1 MMDQDFWS
9 GVRGKATAMRTP
21 HSHTKVAVP
30 LGMGTIPGSWQDG
43 DVSPQGVWLPLGWRG
58 RTLLDGRT
66 REGI

>member
-1 MMDQDFWS
+1 M
-9 GVRGKATAMRTP
+9 AMRTP
-21 HSHTKVAVP
+21 YNQTKVAAP